1 MPPSLGRLA
10 AAGLVAACLTNT
22 TMADELTIDRL
33 FAAPDLNGAA
43 LRGLRFSPD
52 NGRVTWLQGAADDKD
67 RLDLWEYDLK
77 SRATRRLVDSRSL
90 VPAEEKLSV
99 EEEARRE
106 RQRTASFRG
115 IVDYEFA
122 SNGRALLFPLNGDMY
137 RYDLDA
143 PAAQAVRR
151 LTSTPDAETDP
162 KFSPRGRYVSYVRAQ
177 DLYTYDLAANVE
189 KRLTADGGGLV
200 SNGVAEFIAQEEMDR
215 NTGYWWSPDEAH
227 VAYARVDESPVAEVQ
242 RFEIYADDVKVVKQR
257 YPKAGAANAL
267 VELYLLDVASG
278 ARRKVDLADA
288 VPGLAPTTDYYLA
301 RVNWVPDGKHLLV
314 QRQTRD
320 QKRLDLIEVEA
331 ATGATRVLLTET
343 SDHWVELN
351 DDLRMLKRRGGFLWV
366 SQRSG
371 FPHVYRYDANGRL
384 VAQLTEGNW
393 LVLGAPRAIV
403 GVDESRGLVYFTGT
417 KDGYEQKHLYSVP
430 LDAKRPTAPTRLT
443 AEPGWHDVQMAN
455 DAHSFLDAH
464 SSVDRP
470 PSVALKDA
478 SGRRLAW
485 LVENPLDA
493 KHPYAPY
500 LATHPRF
507 EFGTLPAAD
516 GTPLP
521 WMRVKPRDFDASKRY
536 PVVVIVYGGPHG
548 RVVTNAWTGG
558 LANYLARR
566 GFLVFSI
573 ENRGASRQGVRAD
586 VALHRRM
593 GSVEV
598 EDQVAA
604 ATWLKRQPYVDPAR
618 VGVYGWSYGGYMALN
633 LMTRAPGV
641 YAVGVSGAPVTD
653 WSLYDTHYTERY
665 MGAPADN
672 AAGYAE
678 SSVVTH
684 AKNLAAPLLIV
695 HGMADDNVLFAHSTK
710 LFAELQRLR
719 KPFDVMVYPGYK
731 HGLTRQAAVGP
742 HALATIARYLEEHLR
757 PAPVASAEAKRP
769 AVPDVR
775 IPATPG
781 AEERR

>member
-1 MPPSLGRLA
+1 MPSSLGRLA
-10 AAGLVAACLTNT
+10 AAGLVVACFANP

-33 FAAPDLNGAA
+33 FAAPDLSGAS

-77 SRATRRLVDSRSL
+77 AHATRRLVDSRAL
-90 VPAEEKLSV
+90 APGDGKLSA

-106 RQRTASFRG
+106 RQRTASLSG

-122 SNGRALLFPLNGDMY
+122 STGRALLFPLNGDLY
-137 RYDLDA
+137 YYDLGA
-143 PAAQAVRR
+143 RSANAVRR

-162 KFSPRGRYVSYVRAQ
+162 RFSPRARYVSYVRGQ
-177 DLYTYDLAANVE
+177 DLYAFDLAANVE
-189 KRLTADGGGLV
+189 KRLTTDGGGLV
-200 SNGVAEFIAQEEMDR
+200 ANGVAEFIAQEEMDR
-215 NTGYWWSPDEAH
+215 STGYWWSPDEAH
-227 VAYARVDESPVAEVQ
+227 VAYARVDETPVAEVE

-267 VELYLLDVASG
+267 VDLYVLDVATNE
-278 ARRKVDLADA
+278 RLHVDLAGA
-288 VPGLAPTTDYYLA
+288 VPGMPRTTDYYLA
-301 RVNWVPDGKHLLV
+301 RVDWFPDGRHLLV

-320 QKRLDLIEVEA
+320 QKRLDLLQVDA
-331 ATGATRVLLTET
+331 KTGATRVLLTET
-343 SDHWVELN
+343 AEHWVELHN
-351 DDLRMLKRRGGFLWV
+351 DLRFLKKRGGFLWV

-371 FPHVYRYDANGRL
+371 FPHVYRYSDDGRL
-384 VAQLTEGNW
+384 VAQLTGGDW
-393 LVLGAPRAIV
+393 LVVGAPRAIV
-403 GVDESRGLVYFTGT
+403 GVDETRGLVYFTGT
-417 KDGYEQKHLYSVP
+417 KDGYAEKHLYSVS
-430 LDAKRPTAPTRLT
+430 LDAKGPTEPRRLT

-455 DAHSFLDAH
+455 DAQAFLDNH

-507 EFGTLPAAD
+507 EFGSLPAAD

-521 WMRVKPRDFDASKRY
+521 WMLVKPHGFDASKRY
-536 PVVVIVYGGPHG
+536 PVVVLVYGGPHG
-548 RVVTNAWTGG
+548 RMVTNAWTGG

-566 GFLVFSI
+566 GFLVFAI

-586 VALHRRM
+586 TALHRRM
-593 GSVEV
+593 GTVEV
-598 EDQVAA
+598 EDQVAGA
-604 ATWLKRQPYVDPAR
+604 NWLKSQPFVDPAR
-618 VGVYGWSYGGYMALN
+618 IGVYGWSYGGYMTLN

-665 MGAPADN
+665 MGTPADN
-672 AAGYAE
+672 AAGYAQ
-678 SSVVTH
+678 SSVLTH
-684 AKNLAAPLLIV
+684 ADGLVAPLLIV

-710 LFAELQRLR
+710 LFAELQKRR

-731 HGLTRQAAVGP
+731 HGLTRQASVGP
-742 HALATIARYLEEHLR
+742 HALGTITRYLEEHLR
-757 PAPVASAEAKRP
+757 PGGDSG
-769 AVPDVR
+769 D
-775 IPATPG
+775 
-781 AEERR
+781 RR